1 MKSRKKLFL
10 YFLFLPIIPTSC
22 PAQFN
27 TIQKQSQVV
36 KSKPIS
42 EVQTESDSDSL
53 LSVNNRHSES
63 QEFFD
68 HPNHQDI
75 AIEYDIPLFVS
86 VKDSMMMEL
95 LNRRTSVALPLDFIH
110 ITSDYGYRRDPI
122 TRVKE
127 RFHNGI
133 DLRCA
138 KGSLVYAMMPGVI
151 EKVVY
156 SETGYGHH
164 VIINHVGLRILYG
177 HLGIIAVKE
186 GTIVALSSDTGRST
200 GPHLHIRAERL
211 VNNEWKSVDPEPFIN
226 HLNNYISGLQ
236 EEMEN
241 LRFASRPDKPLN
253 LHNLFKVMEECG
265 VLYPKIVA
273 AQYCLETGY
282 GSSDV
287 CRNYNNLFGLYNS
300 ARRDYYRF
308 RSWEESVAGYV
319 RMIQRRYDPK
329 KDRDYYAFLKRIGY
343 AENMD
348 SYNAKV
354 RAIAITL

>member
-1 MKSRKKLFL
+1 M
-10 YFLFLPIIPTSC
+10 SC

-27 TIQKQSQVV
+27 TIQKQPQVV

-42 EVQTESDSDSL
+42 DVLSDSESDSL
-53 LSVNNRHSES
+53 LSASNRQSES
-63 QEFFD
+63 LEFFD
-68 HPNHQDI
+68 LPNHREI

-110 ITSDYGYRRDPI
+110 VTSDYGYRRDPI

-138 KGSLVYAMMPGVI
+138 KGSLVYAMMPGII

-164 VIINHVGLRILYG
+164 VIINHIGLRILYG

-186 GTIVALSSDTGRST
+186 GDVVSPGTIVALSSDTGRST
-200 GPHLHIRAERL
+200 GPHLHIRAEKL
-211 VNNEWKSVDPEPFIN
+211 IGNEWKSVDPEPFIK
-226 HLNNYISGLQ
+226 HLNDYIAGLQ
-236 EEMEN
+236 EEMAN
-241 LRFASRPDKPLN
+241 LRFESRPDKPLN
-253 LHNLFKVMEECG
+253 LHNLFKVMKDCG
-265 VLYPKIVA
+265 VLFPKIVA

-282 GSSDV
+282 GSSNV

-300 ARRDYYRF
+300 SSHDYYRF

-319 RMIQRRYDPK
+319 SMIQRRYDPK
-329 KDRDYYAFLKRIGY
+329 KDKDYYAFLKRIGY

-354 RAIAITL
+354 RAIANTL

>member
-1 MKSRKKLFL
+1 MKSRKNYFL
-10 YFLFLPIIPTSC
+10 YFLFLPTIPTSC

-27 TIQKQSQVV
+27 TVQKLPQVV
-36 KSKPIS
+36 KSKPVL
-42 EVQTESDSDSL
+42 ENQPDSVVSMGKP
-53 LSVNNRHSES
+53 SVAYFDLPSH
-63 QEFFD
+63 QE
-68 HPNHQDI
+68 I
-75 AIEYDIPLFVS
+75 ALEYDVPLFVS

-110 ITSDYGYRRDPI
+110 ITSDYGYRKDPV
-122 TRVKE
+122 TFVKGT
-127 RFHNGI
+127 FHNGI

-156 SETGYGHH
+156 SESGYGHH
-164 VIINHVGLRILYG
+164 VIINH
-177 HLGIIAVKE
+177 
-186 GTIVALSSDTGRST
+186 LSSDTGKST
-200 GPHLHIRAERL
+200 GPHLHLKAERL
-211 VNNEWKSVDPEPFIN
+211 VEGVWKSIDPEPFIN
-226 HLNNYISGLQ
+226 HLNSYICGLQ

-241 LRFASRPDKPLN
+241 LHFASRPDRPLN
-253 LHNLFKVMEECG
+253 LHNLFKVMKDCG
-265 VLYPKIVA
+265 VLFPKIVA

-282 GSSDV
+282 GSSNV

-300 ARRDYYRF
+300 SQRDYYRF
-308 RSWEESVAGYV
+308 CSWEESVAGYV

-329 KDRDYYAFLKRIGY
+329 KDKDYYAFLKRIGY

-354 RAIAITL
+354 RAIANTL